1 VTLTAGSKIQLFEL
15 VTPRR
20 IGWNRCVLFSKVR
33 DSTFSSRAPVLLLS
47 NERPMSDASSQDD
60 SASDDASLHPSE
72 EDAAPPEGSITTPE
86 GPSTTQDGSS
96 ATQAS
101 NDGTS
106 LGELARLFFKLGV
119 IAFGGPA
126 AHIAMMEDEIVK
138 RRGWMTRQHFL
149 DLIGATNLI
158 PGPNSTE
165 MTMHVGYERRGWA
178 GLFTTGACFIFPA
191 AVLTGTLAWLYVQYG
206 QLPNVEPLL
215 AGVKP
220 AVLAVIV
227 GALWRLGAKAL
238 KSWKLVP
245 VAAGVAALLV
255 AGIGEIWA
263 LLAGGVLGM
272 LGLVGIRRIRAS
284 GARWM
289 LLVSPWLPG
298 SPEASETTAATLP
311 GVFFF
316 FLKVGAILYGSGYVL
331 VAFLEGSVVGDY
343 GWMTQQQLL
352 DAIAAGQFTP
362 GPVLTTSTFIG
373 FVVMAE
379 QGLQMSLAGAAVA
392 TLGIFLPSFIFV
404 ALLNPIVPR
413 LRDSVWSASFLDAVN
428 VSAVALMAVV
438 SAELGLATL
447 TSISNGIVFILAVI
461 ATFAFR
467 LSSVYVVLG
476 GGLIGYLLSVVV

>member
-1 VTLTAGSKIQLFEL
+1 MADSSPGPDPADARAS
-15 VTPRR
+15 
-20 IGWNRCVLFSKVR
+20 
-33 DSTFSSRAPVLLLS
+33 DSTNDTST
-47 NERPMSDASSQDD
+47 SDTD
-60 SASDDASLHPSE
+60 E
-72 EDAAPPEGSITTPE
+72 
-86 GPSTTQDGSS
+86 
-96 ATQAS
+96 
-101 NDGTS
+101 TS
-106 LGELARLFFKLGV
+106 LVELARLFFKLGV

-138 RRGWMTRQHFL
+138 RRGWMSRQHFL

-165 MTMHVGYERRGWA
+165 MTMHVGFERRGWP

-206 QLPNVEPLL
+206 QLPNVEPFLI
-215 AGVKP
+215 GIKP

-227 GALWRLGAKAL
+227 GALWRLGDSAL

-245 VAAGVAALLV
+245 IAIGVAALLV
-255 AGIGEIWA
+255 LGVGEIWS
-263 LLAGGVLGM
+263 LLAGGVIGM
-272 LGLVGIRRIRAS
+272 LALVGVNRLSTSRAS
-284 GARWM
+284 WF
-289 LLVSPWLPG
+289 LLVSPVPLLSSEST
-298 SPEASETTAATLP
+298 SPTLTN
-311 GVFFF
+311 VFLF

-331 VAFLEGSVVGDY
+331 VAFLEGSVVGEY

-413 LRDSVWSASFLDAVN
+413 LRDSIWSASFMDAVN

-447 TSISNGIVFILAVI
+447 TSLPNAIVFLLAMI
-461 ATFAFR
+461 AVFALR
-467 LSSVYVVLG
+467 LSSLYIVLG
-476 GGLIGYLLSVVV
+476 GALIGYLLTVM

>member
-1 VTLTAGSKIQLFEL
+1 MADD
-15 VTPRR
+15 P
-20 IGWNRCVLFSKVR
+20 
-33 DSTFSSRAPVLLLS
+33 
-47 NERPMSDASSQDD
+47 ASS
-60 SASDDASLHPSE
+60 S
-72 EDAAPPEGSITTPE
+72 AAPSPPNAEADE
-86 GPSTTQDGSS
+86 Q
-96 ATQAS
+96 
-101 NDGTS
+101 TS

-138 RRGWMTRQHFL
+138 RRGWMSRQHFL

-165 MTMHVGYERRGWA
+165 MTMHVGYERRGWP

-206 QLPNVEPLL
+206 QLPNVEPFL
-215 AGVKP
+215 AGIKP

-227 GALWRLGAKAL
+227 GALWRLGTSAVKN
-238 KSWKLVP
+238 WKLV
-245 VAAGVAALLV
+245 VIAAGVAALLV
-255 AGIGEIWA
+255 GGLGEIWA

-272 LGLVGIRRIRAS
+272 LALVGASRLGAAAS
-284 GARWM
+284 GLA
-289 LLVSPWLPG
+289 VLPFSVPSILQKTG
-298 SPEASETTAATLP
+298 TADADPATLLD
-311 GVFFF
+311 VFLF

-392 TLGIFLPSFIFV
+392 TLGIFLPSFVFV
-404 ALLNPIVPR
+404 GLLNPIVPR
-413 LRDSVWSASFLDAVN
+413 LRDSVWSASFMDAVN

-438 SAELGLATL
+438 SAELGIATL
-447 TSISNGIVFILAVI
+447 TSTANAVVFLAAVV
-461 ATFAFR
+461 AVFAFR
-467 LSSVYVVLG
+467 LSSLYVVLG
-476 GGLIGYLLSVVV
+476 GAVLGYGLTMIL